1 MSELPL
7 LLDEPDIQWRLA
19 SRRAASAAPSGTRRR
34 PLWMAP
40 AWLIGRF
47 RPRLHAATLGDAR
60 ALERFPTFVVESVPL
75 LLVLLLAGGFS
86 LIHGLHLFRTSSLDY
101 GWIRLS
107 MVYTYL
113 EIPIFLLLAILIGNA
128 SSALGVLFVL
138 LFGVMDLSVAATQY
152 HQLTPLPGAVAG
164 RLVTLWWLW
173 LLAVEIPV
181 FGRSL
186 AVSWPA
192 MARNRLAVAALAA
205 LTTGGFTWLWAEAAP
220 IIVRPMFIWSDL
232 GHVVVDA
239 VRWEQ
244 NGGGV
249 FAVVAG
255 VAAGTFAYLRGRGG
269 IVDGEPAG
277 ESSRPP
283 NPVLRI
289 VRGLVVA
296 ALLTITL
303 GGLIASPFEGAV
315 LFAALAS
322 CGPLAR
328 FVADRTIV
336 GTLVRVTPMV
346 LRYAIATGLAFA
358 VSMAVIVPL
367 YHGNVMATQNN
378 TVAQPEFYS
387 IVFALVISFFVV
399 ALATT
404 PGSNV
409 EGRSSTLAS
418 AATTLLV
425 MGGAL
430 VALILA
436 TPVTALADNC
446 SGVSDCWGVPWGAA
460 LAAAAVPPLLAAAAA
475 QPTPQMEQSN
485 RDKVRGLKRDKKFW
499 QKNPFN
505 DPQWSIDMRQR
516 YLDKQ
521 IEYFS
526 GNPGLPTGDGKPID
540 RAAFASTGAATRG

>member
-1 MSELPL
+1 
-7 LLDEPDIQWRLA
+7 
-19 SRRAASAAPSGTRRR
+19 
-34 PLWMAP
+34 MAP
-40 AWLIGRF
+40 AWRIGRF
-47 RPRLHAATLGDAR
+47 RPSLRATMTPDAL
-60 ALERFPTFVVESVPL
+60 ALERLGRFVVEVVPV
-75 LLVLLLAGGFS
+75 LLVVVVAAVFS
-86 LIHGLHLFRTSSLDY
+86 VIYGLHLFRTSSLDY
-101 GWIRLS
+101 GWTRLS
-107 MVYTYL
+107 MTYTYL
-113 EIPIFLLLAILIGNA
+113 EIPIFLLLVILIGNA
-128 SSALGVLFVL
+128 SPSLGVLFVL
-138 LFGVMDLSVAATQY
+138 LFGVMDLTVAATQY
-152 HQLTPLPGAVAG
+152 HQLTPLPGALAG

-186 AVSWPA
+186 AVSWPV
-192 MARNRLAVAALAA
+192 MARNRLVVAALAA

-255 VAAGTFAYLRGRGG
+255 VAAGTFTYLRGRGG
-269 IVDGEPAG
+269 IVDGGPAG
-277 ESSRPP
+277 ESSGTP

-303 GGLIASPFEGAV
+303 GGLIASPFEGAL
-315 LFAALAS
+315 LFAAVAS

-336 GTLVRVTPMV
+336 GTLVRVTPPV
-346 LRYAIATGLAFA
+346 LRYAVATGLAFA
-358 VSMAVIVPL
+358 VSMAVIGPL
-367 YHGNVMATQNN
+367 YHANVMATQNN

-387 IVFALVISFFVV
+387 IVFALVIAFFVV

-409 EGRSSTLAS
+409 DRRSSTLAS
-418 AATTLLV
+418 AATTVLV
-425 MGGAL
+425 MGGGL
-430 VALILA
+430 VVLILA

-446 SGVSDCWGVPWGAA
+446 SGPSDCWGTPIAAA
-460 LAAAAVPPLLAAAAA
+460 LAAAAVPPMLAMASKPPPSWWDPEKER
-475 QPTPQMEQSN
+475 QGN
-485 RDKVRGLKRDKKFW
+485 RDRVRELQREKNWWKNNPDPRDSQKFRDD
-499 QKNPFN
+499 K
-505 DPQWSIDMRQR
+505 QR
-516 YLDKQ
+516 YLDQRIKYYNSNPGPPQ
-521 IEYFS
+521 GD
-526 GNPGLPTGDGKPID
+526 GNPVDGHSLASSGAGT
-540 RAAFASTGAATRG
+540 RA